1 MVINKF
7 CGKSIKKPP
16 TINLKPSTFCIFVP
30 NKAFNLIFDT
40 MFTTISNWFA
50 GLDTTMQIL
59 WACAIAA
66 SVVFIIQNALM
77 LIGLG
82 GMDADVDADVS
93 TDFDVHTDF
102 DGDAGGDADIST
114 GHTGHEGTLGSAGI
128 FSLFTLRNFINFFLG
143 FGWGGISL
151 AGAVPNKALLV
162 FLSFLIGVLFV
173 AVFAVLM
180 RMMLKLEK
188 SGNFNIQDCVGQ
200 TASVYLRIPANHA
213 AAGKIQISINGSVHE
228 LNAFTDEAETLATG
242 SRVKVIKVIDGGS
255 LLVERI

>member
-7 CGKSIKKPP
+7 CGKSIKKTP

-188 SGNFNIQDCVGQ
+188 SGNFKIQDCVGQ

>member
-7 CGKSIKKPP
+7 CGKSIKKTP

-188 SGNFNIQDCVGQ
+188 SGNFKIQDCVGQ

-255 LLVERI
+255 LLVEKI

>member
-1 MVINKF
+1 
-7 CGKSIKKPP
+7 
-16 TINLKPSTFCIFVP
+16 
-30 NKAFNLIFDT
+30 

-188 SGNFNIQDCVGQ
+188 SGNFKIQDCVGQ